1 VKQSWETIGQKRI
14 LVLGEGVDIVDQRQL
29 AGEESARRRV
39 EHQKVRKQDVAES
52 AITSLS
58 TR

>member
-1 VKQSWETIGQKRI
+1 VKQSRETIGQKRI

-29 AGEESARRRV
+29 AGEESARRCV